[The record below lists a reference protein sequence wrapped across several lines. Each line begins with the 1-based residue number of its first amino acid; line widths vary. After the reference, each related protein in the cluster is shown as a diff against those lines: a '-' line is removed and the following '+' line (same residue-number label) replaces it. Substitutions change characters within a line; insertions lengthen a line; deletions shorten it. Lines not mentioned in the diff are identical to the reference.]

1 MKTKYRIDF
10 TREQLNVV
18 QQALEF
24 MSRFQAGQV
33 TDFTPN
39 FSNWL
44 ISEHMKTNDYA
55 ERRDM
60 WEEHL
65 YKAKEY
71 LFNNLNKYES
81 FGIGSKEQPEE
92 NKIAYDIYRPILELF
107 HEEYH
112 NENPDLPK
120 YYSVYGHPGLTY
132 SNEGRIKITKISDET
147 I

>member
-71 LFNNLNKYES
+71 LFNNFGKYES
-81 FGIGSKEQPEE
+81 FGIGSNEQPEE
-92 NKIAYDIYRPILELF
+92 NKIAYDIYRPILEFL
-107 HEEYH
+107 HKEYH
-112 NENPDLPK
+112 DENPDSPK
-120 YYSVYGHPGLTY
+120 HYSVYSHPGLTY
-132 SNEGRIKITKISDET
+132 SNEGRIKITKIEND
-147 I
+147 

>member
-1 MKTKYRIDF
+1 MQKYRIDF

-39 FSNWL
+39 FRNWL
-44 ISEHMKTNDYA
+44 ITEHMKTNDYA
-55 ERRDM
+55 ERRDE

-65 YKAKEY
+65 YKAKES
-71 LFNNLNKYES
+71 LFNGFNKYES
-81 FGIGSKEQPEE
+81 FGIGSNEQPKE

-107 HEEYH
+107 HEEYD
-112 NENPDLPK
+112 NEHPDSQK
-120 YYSVYGHPGLTY
+120 HYSVYGHPGLKY
-132 SNEGRIKITKISDET
+132 SEEGRIKITKV
-147 I
+147 

>member
-39 FSNWL
+39 FRNWL
-44 ISEHMKTNDYA
+44 VGEHMKTNDYA

-71 LFNNLNKYES
+71 LFNNFNQHES
-81 FGIGSKEQPEE
+81 FGIGSNEQPQE

-107 HEEYH
+107 HEEYV
-112 NENPDLPK
+112 NEHPDRPGH
-120 YYSVYGHPGLTY
+120 YSVYGHQGLRY
-132 SNEGRIKITKISDET
+132 SEEGRIKIEKINSNE
-147 I
+147 